1 MGTQNHLLNR
11 SKILL
16 FVIDLSVIYL
26 AFMVCAAIM
35 KTYFPEYVLAFD
47 QYFYIRLVLVT
58 VSIEICCIAVGLYN
72 EKLRCGVREIASR
85 ILVSVILSY
94 CIVASIYAVT
104 PLDKNPLLVLESIY
118 FIIILGLFITRS
130 VILLGDKKYIKKSKV
145 LVLGAG
151 KRAALINSSMKRKT
165 DRLNFDLVGYIQ
177 LKGDDASVE
186 NTLPRIS
193 ITDSEIDRYCQRNDI
208 QEVVIA
214 ADERRGTLPTQ
225 ALLECKAQG
234 LHVTDIIDF
243 IERETGQIAIEHINP
258 SWAIFNQSPS
268 KLSLTFMLNSLFNTV
283 LSIFIFL
290 ATWPFILLTVIA
302 IKIEDGL
309 TAPVIYKQ
317 QRIGLN
323 GRTFNIYKFR
333 SMKIDAEKDGAKMT
347 TKTDNRITRVGG
359 VIRKYRL
366 DELPQLFNVI
376 RGDMSFV
383 GPRPERPEFTQ
394 GFAVNIPYYNQR
406 NYVKPGLTGWAQL
419 KYPYGENSK
428 DAAEKLKFDLYY
440 IKHRSFLLDL
450 LILVRTS
457 EIVLFGK
464 GR

>member
-1 MGTQNHLLNR
+1 MGTQNHIINK
-11 SKILL
+11 SKIML
-16 FVIDLSVIYL
+16 FIIDISVVYL

-47 QYFYIRLVLVT
+47 QYFYIRLILVT

-94 CIVASIYAVT
+94 CTVASIYAIT

-118 FIIILGLFITRS
+118 FIIILGLFATRTAL
-130 VILLGDKKYIKKSKV
+130 LLGDKKYIKKSKV

-151 KRAALINSSMKRKT
+151 KRASLINSSMKRKT
-165 DRLNFDLVGYIQ
+165 DRLNFDLVGYVPLNGDCPDVDNTQPRLDITTGQ
-177 LKGDDASVE
+177 LGS
-186 NTLPRIS
+186 
-193 ITDSEIDRYCQRNDI
+193 YCQQNDI
-208 QEVVIA
+208 HEVVIA
-214 ADERRGTLPTQ
+214 ADERRGTLPSKE
-225 ALLECKAQG
+225 LLDCKAEG
-234 LHVTDIIDF
+234 IFVNDIIDF
-243 IERETGQIAIEHINP
+243 VERETGQIAIEHINP
-258 SWAIFNQSPS
+258 SWAIFNQSPV
-268 KLSLTFMLNSLFNTV
+268 KLSFSFVLNSIFNTLLSV
-283 LSIFIFL
+283 LIFL
-290 ATWPFILLTVIA
+290 ATWPFILVTILG
-302 IKIEDGL
+302 IKIEDGFF
-309 TAPVIYKQ
+309 APVIYKQ

-323 GRTFNIYKFR
+323 GRRFDIYKFR

-347 TKTDNRITRVGG
+347 TKTDDRVTKVGRI
-359 VIRKYRL
+359 IRKYRL
-366 DELPQLFNVI
+366 DELPQLYNVV
-376 RGDMSFV
+376 RGDMCFV
-383 GPRPERPEFTQ
+383 GPRPERPEFTTNFSQ
-394 GFAVNIPYYNQR
+394 DIPYYNQR

>member
-1 MGTQNHLLNR
+1 M
-11 SKILL
+11 
-16 FVIDLSVIYL
+16 
-26 AFMVCAAIM
+26 
-35 KTYFPEYVLAFD
+35 
-47 QYFYIRLVLVT
+47 
-58 VSIEICCIAVGLYN
+58 EICCIAVGLYN

-94 CIVASIYAVT
+94 CTVASIYAIT

-118 FIIILGLFITRS
+118 FIIILGLFATRS
-130 VILLGDKKYIKKSKV
+130 ALLLSDKKYIKKTKV

-151 KRAALINSSMKRKT
+151 KRASLINSSMKRKT
-165 DRLNFDLVGYIQ
+165 DRLNFDLKGYVS
-177 LKGDDASVE
+177 LPGDASDIDNTQPRVFITE
-186 NTLPRIS
+186 NQLG
-193 ITDSEIDRYCQRNDI
+193 DYCKNYDI
-208 QEVVIA
+208 EELVIA
-214 ADERRGTLPTQ
+214 ADERRGTLPSQ
-225 ALLECKAQG
+225 ELLECKADG
-234 LHVTDIIDF
+234 VYVTDIIDF

-258 SWAIFNQSPS
+258 SWAIFNHSPV
-268 KLSLTFMLNSLFNTV
+268 KLSLSFVLNNVFNILLSL
-283 LSIFIFL
+283 FIFL
-290 ATWPFILLTVIA
+290 ATWPFILLTIAA

-309 TAPVIYKQ
+309 FAPVIYKQ

-323 GRTFNIYKFR
+323 GRRFDIYKFR

-347 TKTDNRITRVGG
+347 TKTDDRVTKVGR

-366 DELPQLFNVI
+366 DELPQLFNVV
-376 RGDMSFV
+376 RGDMCFV
-383 GPRPERPEFTQ
+383 GPRPERPEFTSN
-394 GFAVNIPYYNQR
+394 FSEDIPYYNQR

-457 EIVLFGK
+457 EVVLFGK